1 MENEIIQ
8 SLSEELFIDEKRIE
22 DILGALLKG
31 DKKQIILQG
40 PPGTGKTFIAK
51 KIANQLAERKDNV
64 KIVQFHPSYGY
75 EEFIEGLKPVTNS
88 EGLFTFT
95 TEPGIV
101 LELNE
106 LALKTLIKNFF
117 LSLMK

>member
-51 KIANQLAERKDNV
+51 
-64 KIVQFHPSYGY
+64 IVS
-75 EEFIEGLKPVTNS
+75 I
-88 EGLFTFT
+88 
-95 TEPGIV
+95 
-101 LELNE
+101 
-106 LALKTLIKNFF
+106 
-117 LSLMK
+117 